1 MIATYQILRER
12 PDSTEEIF
20 FFTVRKAAVD
30 EFLERREAK
39 QMVYLRDG
47 NGVVL
52 FAYHDDC
59 GELEAI
65 ADDCDSF
72 PNEEAGIERL
82 RGVEP

>member
-1 MIATYQILRER
+1 MHAYQILRER

-20 FFTVRKAAVD
+20 FFTTRKAAVD

-39 QMVYLRDG
+39 QMVYLRDS

-52 FAYHDDC
+52 LAYHDDC
-59 GELEAI
+59 GELESI
-65 ADDCDSF
+65 ADDGCGSF

-82 RGVEP
+82 RGIEP

>member
-1 MIATYQILRER
+1 MSTYQILRER
-12 PDSTEEIF
+12 PDSTEDVYYF
-20 FFTVRKAAVD
+20 ATRKAAVD

-39 QMVYLRDG
+39 QMVYLRDS

-59 GELEAI
+59 GELEAK
-65 ADDCDSF
+65 ADDGCDSF

-82 RGVEP
+82 RGIEP